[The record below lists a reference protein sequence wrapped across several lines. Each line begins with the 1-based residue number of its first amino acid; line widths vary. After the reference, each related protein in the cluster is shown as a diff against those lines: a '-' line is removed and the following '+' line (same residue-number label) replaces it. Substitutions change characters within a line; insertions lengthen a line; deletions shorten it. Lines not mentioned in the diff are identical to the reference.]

1 MDSKLQFRDLEL
13 VGEDAYPKLV
23 LFKLMAYWQLLE
35 ILGVSI
41 TAVLGPWWAQFVKQH
56 LGATITGKE
65 ERLLVAE
72 LASCWIRLCVAPN
85 SVDHAQTHSR
95 LMSPSVSQHGME

>member
-72 LASCWIRLCVAPN
+72 WHRVGYVFVLHQTPWTMLKLTRGSCLRA
-85 SVDHAQTHSR
+85 
-95 LMSPSVSQHGME
+95 